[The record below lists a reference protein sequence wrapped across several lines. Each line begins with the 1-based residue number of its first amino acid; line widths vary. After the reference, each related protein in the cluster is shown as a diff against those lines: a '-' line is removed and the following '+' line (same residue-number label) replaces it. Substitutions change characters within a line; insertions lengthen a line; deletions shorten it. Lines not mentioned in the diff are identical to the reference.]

1 LAIANCE
8 LIYHYF
14 LWNLFSFLGYEI
26 DLYYCVVCQKK
37 LSPLNLYFSVEEGGI
52 VCGDCLGR
60 AARFAGASA
69 RRAKC
74 GVISADIIKII
85 RLFLEKDWKTLSK
98 IKIEKTYLDSL
109 SLISESC
116 LSYYKKTE

>member
-1 LAIANCE
+1 
-8 LIYHYF
+8 
-14 LWNLFSFLGYEI
+14 
-26 DLYYCVVCQKK
+26 
-37 LSPLNLYFSVEEGGI
+37 VEEGGI

-60 AARFAGASA
+60 A
-69 RRAKC
+69 AKC

-85 RLFLEKDWKTLSK
+85 RLFLKKDWKTLSK

-109 SLISESC
+109 NLISESC